1 LLAELQEKLRLSD
14 AVLQD
19 IYMGADAVEQNTSVE
34 AEPQASAALNLGDDP
49 FGLDDALDI
58 FGDKPASTTQQQN
71 VSLIKLASGDARFA
85 QSVVREWIEHLRDIP
100 SQAGLLTYFGLSKEA
115 TEMLC
120 DELITAATRMNLQH
134 KLLEAVSGNEQ
145 VGTKRERLVDR
156 QVMAVRT
163 VLSDFI
169 AWLGYI
175 DVPLADRS
183 ESRIHTGHKL
193 FEQPARIPTGRLP
206 NIGNQAFDHTRVFM
220 GDWLVGFA
228 QMVLD
233 NSGHDGGREIKPEQN
248 ADLGAMIAKLNA
260 AKVMHS

>member
-1 LLAELQEKLRLSD
+1 LAELQEKLRLSD

-19 IYMGADAVEQNTSVE
+19 IYMGADGVEQDASVE
-34 AEPQASAALNLGDDP
+34 TEPQASTALNLGDDP

-58 FGDKPASTTQQQN
+58 FGDKPVSTTQQKN
-71 VSLIKLASGDARFA
+71 VSLSKPNSGDARFA

-120 DELITAATRMNLQH
+120 DEMITAATRLDLQH

-156 QVMAVRT
+156 QVMAART
-163 VLSDFI
+163 LLSDFI

-175 DVPLADRS
+175 DVPLSERS
-183 ESRIHTGHKL
+183 ESRINTGHKL
-193 FEQPARIPTGRLP
+193 FEQPTRIPKGKLP
-206 NIGNQAFDHTRVFM
+206 AIGNEAFDHTRVFM

-233 NSGHDGGREIKPEQN
+233 NAGHDGGREIKPEQN